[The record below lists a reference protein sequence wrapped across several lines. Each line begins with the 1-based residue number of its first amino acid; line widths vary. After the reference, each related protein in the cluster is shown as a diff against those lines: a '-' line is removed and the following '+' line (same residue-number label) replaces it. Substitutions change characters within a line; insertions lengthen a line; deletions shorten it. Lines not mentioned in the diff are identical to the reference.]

1 MGAPQGSSAGNR
13 RTAVVLYSDDED
25 IVCHQVRLALAEKG
39 IEATIIAVA
48 SGDLP
53 EGLSDIPANATL
65 PILVD
70 RDLVLYNARVIID
83 YLDERYPHPPLMP
96 ADPISRAR
104 TRLTIHRIE
113 LEWISL
119 RPDAPGQ
126 ILTLSESRTQ
136 LAESLTAASDVF
148 SAMDYFFSNEYSIL
162 DATLAPLL
170 WRLPSYGVV
179 LPARAAPVKQ
189 YAKRIFSRPGFQ
201 ASLSDVERELAR

>member
-1 MGAPQGSSAGNR
+1 MGGAQGSNTAGR
-13 RTAVVLYSDDED
+13 RSAVVLYSYDDSFS
-25 IVCHQVRLALAEKG
+25 CHQVRLALAEKG
-39 IEATIIAVA
+39 IDATVITVTP
-48 SGDLP
+48 GTLP
-53 EGLSDIPANATL
+53 EGLADIPSNATL

-104 TRLTIHRIE
+104 TRLTMYRIDS
-113 LEWISL
+113 EWISL

-126 ILTLSESRTQ
+126 MLSPAAARVQLT
-136 LAESLTAASDVF
+136 ESLCAATDVF
-148 SAMDYFFSNEYSIL
+148 SAMNYFFSEEYSIL

-170 WRLPSYGVV
+170 WRLPSYGIV
-179 LPARAAPVKQ
+179 LPERASSIRQ

-201 ASLSDVERELAR
+201 ASLSNAERELAQ